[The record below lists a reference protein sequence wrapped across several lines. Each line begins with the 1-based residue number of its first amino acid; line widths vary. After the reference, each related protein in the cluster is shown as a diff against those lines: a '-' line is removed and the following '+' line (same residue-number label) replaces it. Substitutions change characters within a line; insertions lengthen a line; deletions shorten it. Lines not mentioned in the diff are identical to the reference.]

1 MAEPLKVD
9 DKSFNGVVIEAK
21 VPFLVDFWAPW
32 CAPCRGIA
40 PMVDELAGEYSGR
53 VGFAKVNVDENPRV
67 ATEYGIRSI
76 PTLLLFKDG
85 KPVKQIVGLSPK
97 AELKKH
103 LDDVLT
109 NKG

>member
-21 VPFLVDFWAPW
+21 VPILVDFWAPW
-32 CAPCRGIA
+32 CAPCRSIA
-40 PMVDELAGEYSGR
+40 PMVDELAGEYAGR
-53 VGFAKVNVDENPRV
+53 VGFAKVNVDENPKV
-67 ATEYGIRSI
+67 ATEYGVRSI

-85 KPVKQIVGLSPK
+85 KPVKQIVGLRPK
-97 AELKKH
+97 AELKKN

>member
-1 MAEPLKVD
+1 MAEPFSVD
-9 DKSFNGVVIEAK
+9 DNSFNEVVLEAK

-32 CAPCRGIA
+32 CAPCRAIA
-40 PMVDELAGEYSGR
+40 PVVGELAAEYEGR
-53 VGFAKVNVDENPRV
+53 VGFVKVNVDENTRV

-85 KPVKQIVGLSPK
+85 KPMTQIVGLRSK

-103 LDDVLT
+103 LDTALT
-109 NKG
+109 

>member
-9 DKSFNGVVIEAK
+9 DKSFYGVVIEAN

-40 PMVDELAGEYSGR
+40 PMVDELAGEYAGR

-85 KPVKQIVGLSPK
+85 KPVKQIVGLRPK
-97 AELKKH
+97 AELKKN

-109 NKG
+109 GKG